1 MTKCSFIIEAY
12 LRGQNDSKGVKFP
25 CAPHTHV
32 HMHAHMHACKHIRT
46 HTYAHTHT
54 CMHTHQLSILVLMKL
69 TYRLQVTCIYTQNIT
84 TDSIN
89 ISCYSNQ
96 TFILM
101 LLKHKWGA
109 HVHHFPTALVDEEI
123 VEELNV
129 FRATSLRCAT

>member
-1 MTKCSFIIEAY
+1 M
-12 LRGQNDSKGVKFP
+12 
-25 CAPHTHV
+25 PHTHMCTRM
-32 HMHAHMHACKHIRT
+32 HTCMHANTYAHT
-46 HTYAHTHT
+46 HTCIHTHT

-109 HVHHFPTALVDEEI
+109 HVHHFPTALVGEEI
-123 VEELNV
+123 VKELNI
-129 FRATSLRCAT
+129 FRATSLRCATQWLARPQHVCLEKTTYIQET